1 MNTFKDVMKEAG
13 VMFAGLMLLSVS
25 VLSYIGLALLV
36 IQELS
41 FLLVTIVIL
50 IPIGIPLGYYL
61 LMKGANG
68 DLKNRKKPMAVV
80 INRGKS

>member
-80 INRGKS
+80 INRGQS